1 MPSGIIMAYTIKVS
15 TKIQPHEDAEKVI
28 CSINNIFPDW
38 KPNKILKKELF
49 PTKRETIEV
58 SGNSDSIDI
67 FMQSITS
74 QRILDTAFDA
84 MTMNI
89 NVNNTSFSISRQAAI
104 KGKVSFVID
113 EKPLGGTMD
122 IEIEK
127 ENLEIWLED
136 ETWHPGREE
145 IPRQVK
151 DDLAMNRRGEP
162 VEWFDKFGNPTIST
176 SWEEE

>member
-1 MPSGIIMAYTIKVS
+1 MPSGIIMTYTIKVS

-28 CSINNIFPDW
+28 FSIKNIFPDW
-38 KPNKILKKELF
+38 KPNKNIKKELF

-58 SGNSDSIDI
+58 SGNSESIDI
-67 FMQSITS
+67 FMQSVTS

-104 KGKVSFVID
+104 KGRVSFVID
-113 EKPLGGTMD
+113 EKPLGGIMD
-122 IEIEK
+122 IEIER

-176 SWEEE
+176 SKEEE